1 MTSLIQEDRACKL
14 TTETSMS
21 YAEALSWVKAHP
33 EPPLSRF
40 RLSSIQ
46 DRDTAP
52 KMQGPATHM
61 GETTTQAEVGAVMS
75 LVNSVVELL
84 EDLPLTEN
92 GTGHVPKGTKGRVI
106 RTNGGD
112 LVAVRFPRGNYW
124 CNIKELRIL
133 S

>member
-1 MTSLIQEDRACKL
+1 
-14 TTETSMS
+14 
-21 YAEALSWVKAHP
+21 V
-33 EPPLSRF
+33 SRRIPNRHF
-40 RLSSIQ
+40 DDPQYKIEIR
-46 DRDTAP
+46 RK
-52 KMQGPATHM
+52 KMQGSATRM